1 MRLQSSPV
9 SIGIPSEK
17 TMGIGVFK
25 RQAHRQDLFVPQ
37 GWWGD
42 RTPQSWIPAGNN
54 TVGFYYNIL
63 PNFPE
68 IHMSHSTDGATLYL
82 DADEGVVTNTLHV
95 GRSYR
100 LTGAIFGVGNVPK
113 AKLIGESNA
122 SFLGS
127 QGAWTSFDLTAVC
140 NSNFKF
146 RLSTPTGSAG
156 AGISIL
162 VTGLRLEHV

>member
-9 SIGIPSEK
+9 SIGIHSEK

-54 TVGFYYNIL
+54 TIGFLYNI
-63 PNFPE
+63 FPDYPLVV
-68 IHMSHSTDGATLYL
+68 MSDNTDGATLYL
-82 DADEGVVTNTLHV
+82 DADEGVVTNTLHL

-100 LTGAIFGVGNVPK
+100 LTGLIFGVGNAPK
-113 AKLIGESNA
+113 AELIGESTA
-122 SFLGS
+122 SFLAP

-140 NSNFKF
+140 SSDFKF

-156 AGISIL
+156 AGISI
-162 VTGLRLEHV
+162 VVIDLRLEHV